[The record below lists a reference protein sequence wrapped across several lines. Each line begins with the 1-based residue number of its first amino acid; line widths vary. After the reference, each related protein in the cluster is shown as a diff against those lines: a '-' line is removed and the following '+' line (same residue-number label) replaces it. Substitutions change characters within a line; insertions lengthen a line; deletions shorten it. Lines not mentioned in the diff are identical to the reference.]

1 MNFFCKPSFI
11 IDWNFYIKSS
21 PSISSSSSLSNF
33 SDFGDWFQSK
43 KNLEITKNFSS
54 IIIFLLLK
62 FLLYIPIKR
71 MSPLI
76 IITRRTTFMNIN
88 FYIRILIWHSITSLM
103 LRRRNDTKIMMWSV
117 KRWINILIIMVS
129 ILISVKTLLEL
140 LKLPS
145 HFINF
150 KSMNVSF
157 EFLHMTSTNIHGCKS
172 KALMPAWYRDGMNVA
187 K

>member
-1 MNFFCKPSFI
+1 
-11 IDWNFYIKSS
+11 
-21 PSISSSSSLSNF
+21 
-33 SDFGDWFQSK
+33 
-43 KNLEITKNFSS
+43 
-54 IIIFLLLK
+54 
-62 FLLYIPIKR
+62 
-71 MSPLI
+71 
-76 IITRRTTFMNIN
+76 MNIN

-172 KALMPAWYRDGMNVA
+172 KALMPA
-187 K
+187 